1 MCEYKAVRSLAA
13 ITNRTTG
20 LIGLGPAS
28 HVPTHGQAYSACT
41 MARLGAG
48 PRAIENYGSSCSER

>member
-1 MCEYKAVRSLAA
+1 MCEYKAVWGLTV

-20 LIGLGPAS
+20 LSGLGPAS

-41 MARLGAG
+41 TARLGAG